1 MFISGGYRFYDNSF
15 RQPTKNPM
23 NKIHFTGILLLAAF
37 MVSIPEA
44 HSCTIIAA
52 GKKATV
58 DGSVII
64 SHTDTGPDS
73 RIYFVPGKTFR
84 AGEQAAVYWGIQ
96 DAGRPLSDDGEVLG
110 YIPQVR
116 KTYGYFHSA
125 YSHMNEVQLGIA
137 ESTTAQRPE
146 LVCTREGGKQIM
158 TIEQAMIF
166 ALQRCDKA
174 REAVLL
180 IGDLMIRYGFLPSSG
195 DGSETLVI
203 ADTEEAWVFEVF
215 GTGNGWEPGKGRP
228 GAVWAAQRLPDDQ
241 ATMVP
246 NWSIIKEIDAADK
259 GRFLV
264 SDNYMQEAIDRGW
277 YDPASGK
284 PFIWQEAYSPLPEEY
299 ATSRFWLFYTTF
311 MPSLKE
317 WPDRKLDPANPY
329 KGMQPYYQV
338 VEPLSIYPFSA
349 VPEKKISVRDVI
361 AFQRST
367 FEGTIYDMT
376 SYPEWL
382 VPDGSG
388 GYVKSPLA
396 TPFPGSEM
404 RKLIKLTYRRPVA
417 RHRGHYGMVM
427 QLRDWLPDAIGG
439 VYWVYLDNPYFS
451 PYVPIYAGNLSV
463 AETYNTYDPEKYD
476 ERSARWAIDFV
487 DNLANLQFRDIIA
500 DVRKF
505 RDPFEEEIF
514 AMQEKTEAEAL
525 EMYKKDPAETRRFLT
540 GYSDGKMN
548 RVTEMFLEL
557 RDQIITRYTNNR
569 E

>member
-1 MFISGGYRFYDNSF
+1 
-15 RQPTKNPM
+15 M
-23 NKIHFTGILLLAAF
+23 NKINLISMLLLSAIL
-37 MVSIPEA
+37 VSVQKV
-44 HSCTIIAA
+44 HGCTIIAA
-52 GKKATV
+52 GKKATA
-58 DGSVII
+58 DGSVLI

-73 RIYFVPGKTFR
+73 RIYYVPGKTFR
-84 AGEQAAVYWGIQ
+84 AGEQAPVYWGIQ
-96 DAGRPLSDDGEVLG
+96 DAGLSLMDDGEVLG

-203 ADTEEAWVFEVF
+203 ADTDEAWVLEVF
-215 GTGNGWEPGKGRP
+215 GVGNGWDPGTGRP
-228 GAVWAAQRLPDDQ
+228 GAIWAAQRLPDDQ

-246 NWSIIKEIDAADK
+246 NWSIIKEINAGDK
-259 GRFLV
+259 SQFLV
-264 SDNYMQEAIDRGW
+264 SDNYMKEAVDRGW

-299 ATSRFWLFYTTF
+299 ATSRFWLFYSTF
-311 MPSLKE
+311 MPGLKQ
-317 WPDRKLDPANPY
+317 WPDRKLDPSNPY

-338 VEPLSIYPFSA
+338 VEPLSIYPFAA
-349 VPEKKISVRDVI
+349 VPEKKISVQDVI

-382 VPDGSG
+382 VPDGKG
-388 GYVKSPLA
+388 GYEKSPLA

-404 RKLIKLTYRRPVA
+404 RKLIKQTYRRPVA

-463 AETYNTYDPEKYD
+463 AETYNIYDPEKYD

-487 DNLANLQFRDIIA
+487 DNLANLQFRDIAA
-500 DVRKF
+500 DVRAV
-505 RDPFEEEIF
+505 RDPFENEIF
-514 AMQEKTEAEAL
+514 AGQEKTEKEAL
-525 EMYKKDPAETRRFLT
+525 EMYKKDPASARKFLT
-540 GYSDGKMN
+540 DYSDGKMN

>member
-1 MFISGGYRFYDNSF
+1 
-15 RQPTKNPM
+15 M
-23 NKIHFTGILLLAAF
+23 NKIHYIIIALLTAILVPVPGAL
-37 MVSIPEA
+37 
-44 HSCTIIAA
+44 SCTIVAA
-52 GKKATV
+52 GKKATA

-73 RIYFVPGKTFR
+73 RIYYAPGKTYR
-84 AGEQAAVYWGIQ
+84 PGEKAPVYWGIQ
-96 DAGRPLSDDGEVLG
+96 DAGRPLEDDGEVLG
-110 YIPQVR
+110 FIPQVR

-180 IGDLMIRYGFLPSSG
+180 IGDLMTRYGFLPSSG
-195 DGSETLVI
+195 GGSETLVI
-203 ADTEEAWVFEVF
+203 ADTEEAWIFEVF
-215 GTGNGWEPGKGRP
+215 GVGDGWEPGNGRP
-228 GAVWAAQRLPDDQ
+228 GAIWAAQRLPDDQ

-246 NWSIIKEIDAADK
+246 NWSIIKEIKAGDK
-259 GRFLV
+259 SQFLV

-284 PFIWQEAYSPLPEEY
+284 PFIWQEAYCPLPEEY
-299 ATSRFWLFYTTF
+299 ATSRFWLFYSTF
-311 MPSLKE
+311 MPNLKQ

-338 VEPLSIYPFSA
+338 VEPLSIYPFAA

-382 VPDGSG
+382 VPDGNG

-404 RKLIKLTYRRPVA
+404 RKLIKQTYRRPVA

-427 QLRDWLPDAIGG
+427 QLRHWLPDAIGG

-463 AETYNTYDPEKYD
+463 AGTYNLYDPEKYD

-487 DNLANLQFRDIIA
+487 DNLANLQFRDIA
-500 DVRKF
+500 TDVREA
-505 RDPFEEEIF
+505 RDPFEEELF
-514 AMQEKTEAEAL
+514 ASQEKVEAEAL
-525 EMYKKDPAETRRFLT
+525 IIYREDQGAARRFLT
-540 GYSDGKMN
+540 AYSDEKMN

>member
-1 MFISGGYRFYDNSF
+1 
-15 RQPTKNPM
+15 M
-23 NKIHFTGILLLAAF
+23 NKSHYVIMVLLAAF
-37 MVSIPEA
+37 LVSVPRVY
-44 HSCTIIAA
+44 SCTIIAA
-52 GKKATV
+52 GKKATA

-73 RIYFVPGKTFR
+73 RIYYVPGATFR
-84 AGEQAAVYWGIQ
+84 AGEKAPVYWGIQ
-96 DAGRPLSDDGEVLG
+96 DADRPLEDDGEVLG
-110 YIPQVR
+110 YIPQVS

-166 ALQRCDKA
+166 ALQRYDKA
-174 REAVLL
+174 RDAVLF
-180 IGDLMIRYGFLPSSG
+180 IGDLMTRYGFLPSSG

-203 ADTEEAWVFEVF
+203 ADKEEAWVFEVF
-215 GTGNGWEPGKGRP
+215 GVGNGWEPGTGRP
-228 GAVWAAQRLPDDQ
+228 GAIWAAQRLPDDQ

-246 NWSIIKEIDAADK
+246 NWSIIKEIDASDT
-259 GRFLV
+259 GRYLV
-264 SDNYMQEAIDRGW
+264 SDNYRQEAIDRGW

-311 MPSLKE
+311 MPGMKE

-338 VEPLSIYPFSA
+338 VEPLSIYPFAA
-349 VPEKKISVRDVI
+349 VPEKKISVQDVI

-382 VPDGSG
+382 VPDGKG

-404 RKLIKLTYRRPVA
+404 RKLIRQTYRRPVA

-451 PYVPIYAGNLSV
+451 PYVPIYAGNTSV
-463 AETYNTYDPEKYD
+463 AETYNIYDPGRYD

-487 DNLANLQFRDIIA
+487 DNLANLQFQDIAA
-500 DVRKF
+500 DVREV
-505 RDPFEEEIF
+505 RDPFEAEIF
-514 AMQEKTEAEAL
+514 AAQAAVEADAL
-525 EMYKKDPAETRRFLT
+525 AMYKKDKGAARKYLT
-540 GYSDGKMN
+540 GYSDEKMN

>member
-1 MFISGGYRFYDNSF
+1 
-15 RQPTKNPM
+15 M
-23 NKIHFTGILLLAAF
+23 NKTHYISIVLLTAILVPVPRVF
-37 MVSIPEA
+37 
-44 HSCTIIAA
+44 SCTIIAA
-52 GKKATV
+52 GKKATA

-73 RIYFVPGKTFR
+73 RIFYVPGKTFR
-84 AGEQAAVYWGIQ
+84 SGETAPVYWGIQ
-96 DAGRPLSDDGEVLG
+96 DADRPLLDDGEVLG

-116 KTYGYFHSA
+116 KTYGYFQSA
-125 YSHMNEVQLGIA
+125 YSHMNEKQLGIA
-137 ESTTAQRPE
+137 ESTTAQRSE

-166 ALQRCDKA
+166 ALQRCVKA

-180 IGDLMIRYGFLPSSG
+180 IGDLMTRYGFLPSSG

-215 GTGNGWEPGKGRP
+215 GVGNGWEPGSGRP
-228 GAVWAAQRLPDDQ
+228 GAIWAAQRLPDDQ

-246 NWSIIKEIDAADK
+246 NWSIIKEINAGDK
-259 GRFLV
+259 SQFLA
-264 SDNYMQEAIDRGW
+264 SDNYMQEAIARGW

-311 MPSLKE
+311 MSNLRE

-338 VEPLSIYPFSA
+338 VEPLSIYPFAA

-382 VPDGSG
+382 VPDGNG

-404 RKLIKLTYRRPVA
+404 RKLIKQTYRRPVA

-463 AETYNTYDPEKYD
+463 AETYNIYDPEKYD

-487 DNLANLQFRDIIA
+487 DNLANLQFRDIAA
-500 DVRKF
+500 DVRGV
-505 RDPFEEEIF
+505 RDPFEEEMF
-514 AMQEKTEAEAL
+514 ASQEKVEAEAL
-525 EMYKKDPAETRRFLT
+525 EMYKKDPAAARKLLT
-540 GYSDGKMN
+540 AYSDEKMN
-548 RVTEMFLEL
+548 RVTVMFVEL
-557 RDQIITRYTNNR
+557 RNQIITRYTNNR

>member
-1 MFISGGYRFYDNSF
+1 
-15 RQPTKNPM
+15 M
-23 NKIHFTGILLLAAF
+23 NKINLIF
-37 MVSIPEA
+37 MVMLSASMVSVPEA
-44 HSCTIIAA
+44 HGCTILAA
-52 GKKATV
+52 GKKATA
-58 DGSVII
+58 DGSVLI

-73 RIYFVPGKTFR
+73 RIYYVPGKTFR
-84 AGEQAAVYWGIQ
+84 AGEQAPVYWGIQ
-96 DAGRPLSDDGEVLG
+96 DAGLSLMDDGEVLG

-146 LVCTREGGKQIM
+146 LVCTREEGKQIM

-203 ADTEEAWVFEVF
+203 ADTDEAWVLEVF
-215 GTGNGWEPGKGRP
+215 GVGNGWEPGTGRP
-228 GAVWAAQRLPDDQ
+228 GAIWAAQRLPDDQ

-246 NWSIIKEIDAADK
+246 NWSIIKEINAGDK
-259 GRFLV
+259 SRFLV
-264 SDNYMQEAIDRGW
+264 SDNYMKEAVDRGW

-299 ATSRFWLFYTTF
+299 ATSRFWLFYSTF
-311 MPSLKE
+311 MPGLKQ
-317 WPDRKLDPANPY
+317 WPDRKLDPSNPY

-338 VEPLSIYPFSA
+338 VEPLSIYPFAA
-349 VPEKKISVRDVI
+349 VPEKKISVQDVI

-382 VPDGSG
+382 VPDGKG
-388 GYVKSPLA
+388 GYEKSPLA

-404 RKLIKLTYRRPVA
+404 RKLIKQTYRRPVA

-463 AETYNTYDPEKYD
+463 AETYNIYDPEKYD

-487 DNLANLQFRDIIA
+487 DNLANLQFRDIAA
-500 DVRKF
+500 DVRAV
-505 RDPFEEEIF
+505 RDPFENEIF
-514 AMQEKTEAEAL
+514 AGQEKTEKEAL
-525 EMYKKDPAETRRFLT
+525 EMYKKDPASARKFLT
-540 GYSDGKMN
+540 DYSDGKMN

-557 RDQIITRYTNNR
+557 RNQIITRYTNNR

>member
-1 MFISGGYRFYDNSF
+1 
-15 RQPTKNPM
+15 M
-23 NKIHFTGILLLAAF
+23 NKINLIF
-37 MVSIPEA
+37 MVMLSASMVSVPEA
-44 HSCTIIAA
+44 HGCTIIAA
-52 GKKATV
+52 GKKATA
-58 DGSVII
+58 DGSVLI

-73 RIYFVPGKTFR
+73 RIYYVPGKTFR
-84 AGEQAAVYWGIQ
+84 AGEQAPVYWGIQ
-96 DAGRPLSDDGEVLG
+96 DAGLSLMDDGEVLG

-146 LVCTREGGKQIM
+146 LVCTREEGKQIM

-203 ADTEEAWVFEVF
+203 ADTDEAWVLEVF
-215 GTGNGWEPGKGRP
+215 GVGNGWEPGTGRP
-228 GAVWAAQRLPDDQ
+228 GAIWAAQRLPDDQ

-246 NWSIIKEIDAADK
+246 NWSIIKEINAGDRS
-259 GRFLV
+259 RFLV
-264 SDNYMQEAIDRGW
+264 SDNYMKEAVDRGW

-299 ATSRFWLFYTTF
+299 ATSRFWLFYSTF
-311 MPSLKE
+311 MPGLKQ
-317 WPDRKLDPANPY
+317 WPDRKLDPSNPY

-338 VEPLSIYPFSA
+338 VEPLSIYPFAA
-349 VPEKKISVRDVI
+349 VPEKKISVQDVI

-382 VPDGSG
+382 VPDGKG
-388 GYVKSPLA
+388 GYEKSPLA

-404 RKLIKLTYRRPVA
+404 RKLIKQTYRRPVA

-463 AETYNTYDPEKYD
+463 AETYNIYDPEKYD

-487 DNLANLQFRDIIA
+487 DNLANLQFRDIAA
-500 DVRKF
+500 DVRAV
-505 RDPFEEEIF
+505 RDPFENEIF
-514 AMQEKTEAEAL
+514 AGQEKTEKEAL
-525 EMYKKDPAETRRFLT
+525 EMYKKDPASARKFLT
-540 GYSDGKMN
+540 DYSDGKMN

-557 RDQIITRYTNNR
+557 RNQIITRYTNNR